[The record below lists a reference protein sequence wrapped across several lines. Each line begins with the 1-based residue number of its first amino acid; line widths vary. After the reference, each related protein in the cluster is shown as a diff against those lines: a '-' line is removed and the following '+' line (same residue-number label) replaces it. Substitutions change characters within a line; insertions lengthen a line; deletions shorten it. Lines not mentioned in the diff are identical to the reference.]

1 MEEEN
6 KSFEELLNDS
16 MNKKQKLD
24 KIVEGKVINVT
35 SSGEIYVDINYKAD
49 GIIPKNEYSF
59 DENANPAD
67 EFKPGDSITAE
78 VIKMNDGLGN
88 VLLSYKKLKAKLKRD
103 EFEKK
108 VENKE
113 VFEENVSSS
122 NPNGLIVEY
131 NGIRIFI
138 PNSLSAGQKDKV
150 RFRVIEY
157 NPKEH
162 KVIGSCKVLVD
173 EAKAEKE
180 KKFWD
185 EAKEGKEYE
194 GTVAS
199 ISSYG
204 AFIDINGVQGLLHIS
219 EMSWDRDAKANDI
232 LKEGQKVKVRIKTL
246 DKENKRIQLAY
257 DGKGVDPWETLS
269 IKVGDVIKVKIKSI
283 KTFGAFATVAPTID
297 GLIHISQISSEK
309 IAKPEDK
316 LKVGQEVEVKVINV
330 DKENKKVELSIKEL
344 EGKKV
349 EGANS
354 NEETASGE
362 TILWSSET
370 AAQENNEEVKEEI
383 KENLEGDES
392 AKN

>member
-138 PNSLSAGQKDKV
+138 PNSLSAGQKDRV

-173 EAKAEKE
+173 EAKAENE

-219 EMSWDRDAKANDI
+219 EMSWDREAKASDI
-232 LKEGQKVKVRIKTL
+232 LKEGQKVKVKIKTL
-246 DKENKRIQLAY
+246 DKENKRIQLTY
-257 DGKGVDPWETLS
+257 DEKGVDPWETLS
-269 IKVGDVIKVKIKSI
+269 IKAGDVLKVKIKSI
-283 KTFGAFATVAPTID
+283 KPFGAFANVAPTID

-354 NEETASGE
+354 SEETASGE
-362 TILWSSET
+362 TILWSSE
-370 AAQENNEEVKEEI
+370 AQESAVVEETAQDKE
-383 KENLEGDES
+383 ENLEGDES

>member
-24 KIVEGKVINVT
+24 KIVEGKVINIT

-103 EFEKK
+103 EFEAK
-108 VENKE
+108 VNNKE

-173 EAKAEKE
+173 EAKAENE

-219 EMSWDRDAKANDI
+219 EMSWDREAKANDI
-232 LKEGQKVKVRIKTL
+232 LKEGQKVKVKIKTL
-246 DKENKRIQLAY
+246 DKENKRIQLTY

-269 IKVGDVIKVKIKSI
+269 IKVGDVLKVKIKSI
-283 KTFGAFATVAPTID
+283 KPFGAFANVAPTID

-354 NEETASGE
+354 SEETASGE
-362 TILWSSET
+362 TILWSSE
-370 AAQENNEEVKEEI
+370 AQESAVVEETAQDKE
-383 KENLEGDES
+383 ENLEGDES

>member
-113 VFEENVSSS
+113 VFEESVSSS

-392 AKN
+392 AKD

>member
-173 EAKAEKE
+173 EAKAENE

-257 DGKGVDPWETLS
+257 DGKGVDPWETLT
-269 IKVGDVIKVKIKSI
+269 IKVGDVMKVKIKSI
-283 KTFGAFATVAPTID
+283 KPFGAFANVAPTID

-354 NEETASGE
+354 SEETASGE
-362 TILWSSET
+362 TILWSSE
-370 AAQENNEEVKEEI
+370 AQENKEEI

-392 AKN
+392 AKD

>member
-219 EMSWDRDAKANDI
+219 EMSWDRDARANEI

-257 DGKGVDPWETLS
+257 DGKGVDPWETLA
-269 IKVGDVIKVKIKSI
+269 IKVGDVLKVKIKSI
-283 KTFGAFATVAPTID
+283 KPFGAFATVAPTID

>member
-1 MEEEN
+1 
-6 KSFEELLNDS
+6 
-16 MNKKQKLD
+16 
-24 KIVEGKVINVT
+24 
-35 SSGEIYVDINYKAD
+35 
-49 GIIPKNEYSF
+49 
-59 DENANPAD
+59 
-67 EFKPGDSITAE
+67 
-78 VIKMNDGLGN
+78 MNDGLGN

-113 VFEENVSSS
+113 VFEESVSSS

-392 AKN
+392 AKD

>member
-138 PNSLSAGQKDKV
+138 PNSLSAGQKDRV

-173 EAKAEKE
+173 EAKAENE

-219 EMSWDRDAKANDI
+219 EMSWDREAKASDI
-232 LKEGQKVKVRIKTL
+232 LKEGQKVKVKIKTL
-246 DKENKRIQLAY
+246 DKENKRIQLTY

-269 IKVGDVIKVKIKSI
+269 IKVGDVLKVKIKSI
-283 KTFGAFATVAPTID
+283 KPFGAFANVAPTID

-354 NEETASGE
+354 SEETASGE
-362 TILWSSET
+362 TILWSSE
-370 AAQENNEEVKEEI
+370 AQESAVVEETAQDKE
-383 KENLEGDES
+383 ENLEGDES

>member
-16 MNKKQKLD
+16 MNKKQTLD

-173 EAKAEKE
+173 EAKAENE

-194 GTVAS
+194 GIVAS

-219 EMSWDRDAKANDI
+219 EMSWDRDAKANEI

-257 DGKGVDPWETLS
+257 DGKGVDPWETLT
-269 IKVGDVIKVKIKSI
+269 IKVGDVMKVKIKSI
-283 KTFGAFATVAPTID
+283 KPFGAFATVAPTID

-309 IAKPEDK
+309 ITKPEDK
-316 LKVGQEVEVKVINV
+316 LKVGQEVEVKVINI

-354 NEETASGE
+354 SEETASGE
-362 TILWSSET
+362 TILWSSE
-370 AAQENNEEVKEEI
+370 AQENKEEI

-392 AKN
+392 AKD

>member
-173 EAKAEKE
+173 EAKAENE

-219 EMSWDRDAKANDI
+219 EMSWDREAKASDI
-232 LKEGQKVKVRIKTL
+232 LKEGQKVKVKIKTL
-246 DKENKRIQLAY
+246 DKENKRIQLTY

-269 IKVGDVIKVKIKSI
+269 IKVGDVLKVKIKSI
-283 KTFGAFATVAPTID
+283 KPFGAFANVAPTID

-354 NEETASGE
+354 SEETASGE
-362 TILWSSET
+362 TILWSSE
-370 AAQENNEEVKEEI
+370 AQESAVVEETAQDKE
-383 KENLEGDES
+383 ENLEGDES

>member
-138 PNSLSAGQKDKV
+138 PNSLSAGQKDRV

-219 EMSWDRDAKANDI
+219 EMSWDREAKANDI

-246 DKENKRIQLAY
+246 DKENKRIQLTY

-269 IKVGDVIKVKIKSI
+269 IKVGDVLKVKIKSI

-316 LKVGQEVEVKVINV
+316 LQVGQEVEVKVINI

-354 NEETASGE
+354 SEETASGE
-362 TILWSSET
+362 TILWSSE
-370 AAQENNEEVKEEI
+370 AVEEDGE
-383 KENLEGDES
+383 
-392 AKN
+392 

>member
-316 LKVGQEVEVKVINV
+316 LQVGQEVEVKVINV

-392 AKN
+392 AKD